1 MIAGKMKIF
10 DGHNDILSKIWE
22 SPQPQATGAFLEGG
36 PGHLDL
42 PRAIEG
48 GMAGGLFAVYLPDP
62 PSVPSDE
69 ERIILSEEGYE
80 ISPSPALDYDYA
92 YRAALDMIALLE
104 SIEGESARRL
114 EITRNW
120 DQLQHCLKEGI
131 FAAVLHMEGAEP
143 IQPDLDNLAWFY
155 DRGLRSLGVTW
166 SRPNAFGY
174 GVPFKYPSTP
184 DTGPGLTAA
193 GRELVQACNQLGIM
207 IDLAHITEKGFW
219 DVAELSSTP
228 LVSSHSAAW
237 ALIPKARNLTDDQ
250 LKAIRDSNGLV
261 GIIFSVNDL
270 DGEKRPKDD
279 GPIQAIIR
287 HMVYIAELIGP
298 DHLAF
303 GSDFDGTRIPSD
315 LGDASGLQK
324 LVGLL
329 QETGFSQHELEMIC
343 FKNWLRVLKDS
354 WK

>member
-1 MIAGKMKIF
+1 MKIF
-10 DGHNDILSKIWE
+10 DGHNDILCKIWE
-22 SPQPQATGAFLEGG
+22 SPQPLGAGAFLDGG

-42 PRAIEG
+42 PRAIQG
-48 GMAGGLFAVYLPDP
+48 GMAGGLFAVYPPDP
-62 PSVPSDE
+62 PSVPGDE
-69 ERIILSEEGYE
+69 ERIVLSEEGYE

-92 YRAALDMIALLE
+92 FRAALDMISLLE
-104 SIEGESARRL
+104 SIEGGSAGRL
-114 EITRNW
+114 EIVRDW
-120 DQLQHCLKEGI
+120 DQLQRCLKEGI
-131 FAAVLHMEGAEP
+131 FAAVLHIEGAEP
-143 IQPDLDNLAWFY
+143 IQPDLANLVWFY
-155 DRGLRSLGVTW
+155 DRGLRSLGLTW
-166 SRPNAFGY
+166 SRPNAFGS
-174 GVPFKYPSTP
+174 GVPFKYPSSP
-184 DTGPGLTAA
+184 NTGSGLTAA
-193 GRELVQACNQLGIM
+193 GRDLVQACNQLGIM

-219 DVAELSSTP
+219 DVAELSSAP

-250 LKAIRDSNGLV
+250 LKAIGDSNGLV

-270 DGEKRPKDD
+270 DGERRPKDD

-287 HMVYIAELIGP
+287 HMAYIAELIGP

-303 GSDFDGTRIPSD
+303 GSDFDGTRIPSE
-315 LGDASGLQK
+315 LGDASGFQK

-329 QETGFSQHELEMIC
+329 REAGFSQDELEMIC